1 MNLITRKE
9 LYGGLYWELYG
20 DLYGELYGELRRE
33 VYGELYLEVY
43 RPLGFQ
49 IRIDFHITKFRGY
62 NAVCYK

>member
-1 MNLITRKE
+1 
-9 LYGGLYWELYG
+9 LYG